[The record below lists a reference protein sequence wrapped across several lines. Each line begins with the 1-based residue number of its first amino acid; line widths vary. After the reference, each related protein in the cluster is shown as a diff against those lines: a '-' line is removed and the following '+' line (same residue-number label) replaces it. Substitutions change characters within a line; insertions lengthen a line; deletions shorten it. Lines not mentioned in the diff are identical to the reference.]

1 MSVVRVVDSSVIGA
15 SYYSIDCGGEGIREY
30 VKDMSYI
37 GGNTNCWSGCIDF
50 THESAI
56 RDHAPQEVYLSER
69 WGEYRY
75 TLSGLEGGKRYKLRL
90 HFIEPK
96 FCGINERVFNVRV
109 NGIIWLKDLDI
120 YREARKLFRA
130 IIKEGDFLADEEGKI
145 EIRFERG
152 AKDYPTCSG
161 IEIRPISG
169 MNKEDVTSIYVTP
182 TNRIVRWGGVD
193 TLRAVGYDIDGN
205 EMNIGMGANTFTW
218 WINNYG
224 GVGKPRDSSD
234 WVESSSYKNNS
245 VVISSLFR
253 GLLNMSN
260 TRYNYN
266 FFSAGIYDTNTKS
279 AKVISQ
285 PLKVTYAVSQISCGN
300 KDVCNFIKTTPQMCV
315 QTYGSTNRRDVR
327 VDTRE
332 EVSPGPEELYKT
344 ERWGE
349 YSYTLSNSTLGLD
362 ENISFWYYDDT
373 TKTSIP
379 DYDNNF
385 GTIRALQ
392 GYLIRFHFAETYF
405 TRVGERVFDVYVNN
419 RIAFKDLDIIHQT
432 GGKNRAL
439 IKEYFAA
446 ADSMGK
452 IVIDFKK
459 GKADYPT
466 CSGIEIIRW
475 HSGRDGD
482 YLLEVWPN
490 MVRVNDTVQLN
501 AKVYDG
507 AGYMVPEERVEIL
520 RWEKASD
527 NIEIDST
534 GKLIIY
540 DIIKEPKIRIKFKI
554 FNTILDSLKLN
565 IQAFTQ

>member
-1 MSVVRVVDSSVIGA
+1 VSVVRVVDSSVIGA

-56 RDHAPQEVYLSER
+56 RDHAPQEVYLRER

-90 HFIEPK
+90 H
-96 FCGINERVFNVRV
+96 
-109 NGIIWLKDLDI
+109 
-120 YREARKLFRA
+120 
-130 IIKEGDFLADEEGKI
+130 
-145 EIRFERG
+145 
-152 AKDYPTCSG
+152 
-161 IEIRPISG
+161 
-169 MNKEDVTSIYVTP
+169 
-182 TNRIVRWGGVD
+182 
-193 TLRAVGYDIDGN
+193 
-205 EMNIGMGANTFTW
+205 
-218 WINNYG
+218 
-224 GVGKPRDSSD
+224 
-234 WVESSSYKNNS
+234 
-245 VVISSLFR
+245 
-253 GLLNMSN
+253 
-260 TRYNYN
+260 
-266 FFSAGIYDTNTKS
+266 
-279 AKVISQ
+279 
-285 PLKVTYAVSQISCGN
+285 
-300 KDVCNFIKTTPQMCV
+300 FIKTTPQMCV

-349 YSYTLSNSTLGLD
+349 YSYTLSNSTLGLE

-520 RWEKASD
+520 GWQYF
-527 NIEIDST
+527 I
-534 GKLIIY
+534 GKDTITENGILITKDIQRNFPDTTKGILKTRLYPRLDTLQYYFSVIIY
-540 DIIKEPKIRIKFKI
+540 K
-554 FNTILDSLKLN
+554 
-565 IQAFTQ
+565 